1 MKIAYIVSLFPCWSE
16 TFIVREITNLKKNG
30 HEVDIVSLKHPSE
43 DLVQSDAK
51 ALIDSV
57 IYPAKGLSLLFN
69 ILAQLIL
76 HPFKSLHMFWL
87 LFSRFIGKPEA
98 LLKSLATFFVTLSV
112 LNKIKKL
119 ELEHIHAHWATYPST
134 AAFII
139 HKYLG
144 IPYTFTFHAHDIFLE
159 DHMLVDKFESCA
171 FGVTISDFNIN
182 FIRDLLNRDYRS
194 KIKIVHCGVDLTAQ
208 KYNVEN
214 RAENTVFTIGR
225 LDEIK
230 GFKYLV
236 EACSLLKQ
244 KSVDFKCVIVGDG
257 PLKPALL
264 AQRKSLG
271 LDEDIEF
278 LGAMPQEKIREF
290 LGNVTLFVLPS
301 VKTKEG
307 NMDGVPVALMEA
319 MASGTPVISTYISG
333 IPELIKNEHNG
344 LLVNPNNPEEL
355 ANAIATLLADNAV
368 RLKYAQQA
376 NQTIQESFCAEKEAI
391 KLGSY
396 IAQYHAERTK

>member
-16 TFIVREITNLKKNG
+16 TFIVREINSLKKAG

-43 DLVQSDAK
+43 SLVQSDAE
-51 ALIDSV
+51 ALMGDV
-57 IYPAKGLSLLFN
+57 LYPEKGVSLFINIFKELLF
-69 ILAQLIL
+69 

-87 LFSRFIGKPEA
+87 ILTRFITKPEA
-98 LLKSLATFFVTLSV
+98 LAKTFATLFVTLGV
-112 LNKIKKL
+112 LKKVRQL
-119 ELEHIHAHWATYPST
+119 NLEHVHAHWATYPST
-134 AAFII
+134 SAFII

-144 IPYTFTFHAHDIFLE
+144 IPYSFTFHAHDIFLE
-159 DHMLVDKFESCA
+159 DHMLAVKFDSCA

-182 FIRDLLNRDYRS
+182 FIYKLLNKDYS
-194 KIKIVHCGVDLTAQ
+194 HKIKIVHCGVDLTAQ

-214 RAENTVFTIGR
+214 RSENTIFTIGR

-230 GFKYLV
+230 GFKYLI

-244 KSVDFKCVIVGDG
+244 KSIDFKCVMVGDG
-257 PLKPALL
+257 PLKKELL
-264 AQRKSLG
+264 EQRSSLG
-271 LDEDIEF
+271 LTDNIEF

-290 LGNVTLFVLPS
+290 LNNVTLFVLPS

-333 IPELIKNEHNG
+333 IPELITNEENG
-344 LLVNPNNPEEL
+344 LLVNPNNAEEL
-355 ANAIATLLADNAV
+355 ATAIARLLENSDL
-368 RLKYAQQA
+368 RLQYAKQA
-376 NQTIQESFCAEKEAI
+376 NATIQESFCAEKEGA
-391 KLGSY
+391 KLGQY
-396 IAQYHAERTK
+396 FQDYHADNLK